1 MDAHD
6 IIAHDGFQ
14 PALGLLATEGMSRI
28 ASERVAVNLKVVEQ
42 LLERG
47 SEADVNFCRASTPP
61 KNILPSRQRAN
72 AMTRK
77 RSHTSLDCTEG

>member
-42 LLERG
+42 LFESGLRG
-47 SEADVNFCRASTPP
+47 RRQF
-61 KNILPSRQRAN
+61 LPGIHTCEKYSPVARAN
-72 AMTRK
+72 AMPRK